1 MNERR
6 YSCNQIIRQAEIVR
20 LRLHATSVRQGGAPS
35 CEGLLQ
41 TTLQSMHRSTLTCF

>member
-20 LRLHATSVRQGGAPS
+20 LRLHATSVRQGGLRRVKGYCRLPYS
-35 CEGLLQ
+35 PCIG
-41 TTLQSMHRSTLTCF
+41 RR